1 MSMSQV
7 PSRAKIVVI
16 GGGVGG
22 TSVAYH
28 LAKNGERDVVLLERS
43 ELTSGST
50 FHSAGLVGQLRADPT
65 LTKMNMYSVELYRE
79 LQGTDSPPSWN
90 ECGSIKLASTPER
103 MQEIKRQI
111 GWAKTFNL
119 DLHEISPQEAQEKF
133 PLIDLTGV
141 VGACYMGSDGQVDPS
156 QLAQAMAKGARK
168 NGVAIH
174 TNTRVLGIT
183 QKAGRVT
190 SVLTDKGS
198 IECEVVVNCGGIYA
212 GEIGR
217 MLDVRIPIV
226 PMSHQYLI
234 TENFLPSGESTLPSL
249 RDPDLLIYF
258 RQEVGGLLMGGYE
271 RHSRPWLATREA
283 FEEIPQNFNS
293 QLLPDDWDRFE
304 EIAVNSQIRVPKM
317 AELGIKN
324 FVNGPEGFTPDNE
337 FCLGETSIGGF
348 YVAAGFCAHGI
359 AGAGGIGK
367 VVAEWII
374 GNEPPMDLWHMD
386 IRRFGDSY
394 KSPAFTLDRIQE
406 NYEQYYDIHYP
417 LEERQTCRPK
427 RTSPVY
433 EWHKANGAVFGEKAS
448 WERVNFYESN
458 IGDETLRPFG
468 WAGKNWSNSV
478 QVEHKA
484 TRETAGIFDESSFA
498 KFKISGSRAG
508 EFLNLVCANN
518 VVRGPGKTTYTQ
530 ALTTKG
536 GIESDYTV
544 TQLDPDEFMIVTG
557 TAFGTHDI
565 EWLRKQQRELDYAEV
580 SVSDI
585 TSDLAVFGIWGPQAR
600 EILASLTTTSLRN
613 EDFPFMTSRELKI
626 AAVALRATR
635 ITYVGELGW
644 ELYIPTADALAVW
657 EVLIAA
663 GAKFGALPCGYRAI
677 ESLRLEKG
685 YLAWGAEIS
694 TETSPAEAGLDFA
707 VSKKKLE
714 FVGKKALDGAP
725 PISRRLVA
733 ITFDDIR
740 DVPLGNE
747 PIRVTGNVVGR
758 VKSGG
763 QGYSIGKAIGYAYLP
778 LEHCTE
784 GTNVD
789 VEFFGEWK
797 SGTINKS
804 PLFDPNGIKIRL

>member
-1 MSMSQV
+1 MSQV
-7 PSRAKIVVI
+7 PNRAKIVVI

-28 LAKNGERDVVLLERS
+28 LAKYGERDVVLLERS

-79 LQGTDSPPSWN
+79 LQGTDTPPSWN

-103 MQEIKRQI
+103 MQEIRRQI

-119 DLHEISPQEAQEKF
+119 DLHEISPKEAQEKF

-156 QLAQAMAKGARK
+156 QLAQAMAKGARN

-190 SVLTDKGS
+190 GVLTDKGH

-212 GEIGR
+212 AEIAR

-234 TENFLPSGESTLPSL
+234 TENFLPAGAATLPSL

-337 FCLGETSIGGF
+337 FCLGETSVGGF

-427 RTSPVY
+427 RTSPIY

-458 IGDETLRPFG
+458 KGDDNLRPFG

-478 QVEHKA
+478 QVEHRA

-498 KFKISGSRAG
+498 KFKIAGTRAG

-518 VVRGPGKTTYTQ
+518 VVRGSGKTTYTQ

-544 TQLDPDEFMIVTG
+544 TQLDSDEFMIVTG

-565 EWLRKQQRELDYAEV
+565 EWLRKQQRELDYADV
-580 SVSDI
+580 GISDI
-585 TSDLAVFGIWGPQAR
+585 TSELAVFGIWGPKAR
-600 EILASLTTTSLRN
+600 EILASVTSTSLNN
-613 EDFPFMTSRELKI
+613 EDFPFMTSKELEI
-626 AAVALRATR
+626 AANKLRATR

-644 ELYIPTADALAVW
+644 ELYVPVAGALAVW
-657 EVLIAA
+657 EVLMDA
-663 GAKFGALPCGYRAI
+663 GKKFGALPCGYRAI

-685 YLAWGAEIS
+685 YLAWGVEIS
-694 TETSPAEAGLDFA
+694 TETTPAEAGLDFA

-714 FVGKKALDGAP
+714 FIGKAALDAAP
-725 PISRRLVA
+725 PITRKLVA
-733 ITFDDIR
+733 ITLDDIR

-747 PIRVTGNVVGR
+747 PIRVAGSVVGR

-778 LEHCTE
+778 IAHCAV
-784 GTNVD
+784 GTSVE

-797 SGTINKS
+797 IGTISSS
-804 PLFDPNGIKIRL
+804 PLFDPSGTKIRS